1 MLEMHLKQSGFT
13 YSACGPLPKN
23 KERIQKF
30 KETGDSKYIY
40 KNKLDI
46 ACFQHDMA
54 YGDCKDL
61 ARRTG
66 SDKTL
71 RGQAFNIPKNP
82 KYDDI
87 RGGLLLWFT
96 FFLIKS
102 IPTLVLMCMQ
112 IIKLNK
118 IINYLKN
125 YTNQLLKLVYTIFY
139 QICIFHQMIALQKL

>member
-13 YSACGPLPKN
+13 HSVCGPLPKN

-71 RGQAFNIPKNP
+71 RGKAFNIPKNP

-87 RGGLLLWFT
+87 RGGLLLRFT

-118 IINYLKN
+118 IIN
-125 YTNQLLKLVYTIFY
+125 
-139 QICIFHQMIALQKL
+139 

>member
-1 MLEMHLKQSGFT
+1 
-13 YSACGPLPKN
+13 
-23 KERIQKF
+23 
-30 KETGDSKYIY
+30 
-40 KNKLDI
+40 
-46 ACFQHDMA
+46 MA

-71 RGQAFNIPKNP
+71 RGKAFNIPKNP

-87 RGGLLLWFT
+87 RGGLLLRFT

-118 IINYLKN
+118 IIN
-125 YTNQLLKLVYTIFY
+125 
-139 QICIFHQMIALQKL
+139 